1 MTPRKG
7 YILQAYVLVE
17 IHSGTFQAS
26 PAPALRS
33 SWVRSPRGFP
43 TFPQGAS
50 PSALLIQSKTYL
62 AQNNK
67 GCHYPWFLNDPTS
80 QHLQFSANK
89 QPAFVSLYAVHS
101 LYNPTWIPW
110 FLSDNENDQT
120 SGPEASNCVASPS
133 FACYLGVSVVSVAC
147 IANDKDEMQRM
158 KYKGMKIS
166 YVCQSYI
173 MYTSYI
179 IYRSYIV

>member
-1 MTPRKG
+1 M
-7 YILQAYVLVE
+7 ILHPN
-17 IHSGTFQAS
+17 IFDFQQKNS
-26 PAPALRS
+26 P
-33 SWVRSPRGFP
+33 
-43 TFPQGAS
+43 
-50 PSALLIQSKTYL
+50 YL
-62 AQNNK
+62 
-67 GCHYPWFLNDPTS
+67 
-80 QHLQFSANK
+80 
-89 QPAFVSLYAVHS
+89 HS

-133 FACYLGVSVVSVAC
+133 FACYLSVSVVSVAC

-166 YVCQSYI
+166 YVCQLYI

-179 IYRSYIV
+179 IYRSYMRRVVYLL